1 MRKNNFLVLSCSTLL
16 AFCLFSGLLN
26 AQNIRYGVQ
35 VATGISGV
43 QEQHNSIPGYI
54 KFTSRTFFYGV
65 AATMEK
71 TFKNPRFGLL
81 AEPGFSKKGYGL
93 NGTGIADNT
102 NINLYYLQA
111 PLSLY
116 YQPFKNDRLRVG
128 LGGEM
133 GYLLADRLDGEK
145 YFQKGFH
152 NKFDLA
158 GHISIQTTLF
168 SKFALGVKASR
179 SFLPLNS
186 IDYTNDTGERLG
198 TSDWIN
204 YNLHFYARY
213 YIN

>member
-1 MRKNNFLVLSCSTLL
+1 MRKNNFLVLTCSTLL
-16 AFCLFSGLLN
+16 AFCLFSGFLN
-26 AQNIRYGVQ
+26 AQSIRYGVQ
-35 VATGISGV
+35 VATGISGIL
-43 QEQHNSIPGYI
+43 EQHTHFPEYI
-54 KFTSRTFFYGV
+54 KVSSRSFSYGV
-65 AATMEK
+65 AATAEK

-81 AEPGFSKKGYGL
+81 AEPGFSKKGYTLSGF
-93 NGTGIADNT
+93 TIPSNT
-102 NINLYYLQA
+102 NVNLYYLHA

-133 GYLLADRLDGEK
+133 GYLLADRLNGEK
-145 YFQKGFH
+145 YFQEDFH

-158 GHISIQTTLF
+158 GHISVQTTLF
-168 SKFALGVKASR
+168 SKFALGIKASR
-179 SFLPLNS
+179 SFLPLSS

>member
-1 MRKNNFLVLSCSTLL
+1 M
-16 AFCLFSGLLN
+16 
-26 AQNIRYGVQ
+26 
-35 VATGISGV
+35 
-43 QEQHNSIPGYI
+43 
-54 KFTSRTFFYGV
+54 
-65 AATMEK
+65 
-71 TFKNPRFGLL
+71 
-81 AEPGFSKKGYGL
+81 
-93 NGTGIADNT
+93 
-102 NINLYYLQA
+102 NLYYLQA

-133 GYLLADRLDGEK
+133 GYLLADRLNGEK
-145 YFQKGFH
+145 YFQEDLH

-158 GHISIQTTLF
+158 GHISVQTTLF

-179 SFLPLNS
+179 SFLPLSS

>member
-26 AQNIRYGVQ
+26 AQSIRYGIQ
-35 VATGISGV
+35 AATGISGIL
-43 QEQHNSIPGYI
+43 EQHTHFPEFI
-54 KFTSRTFFYGV
+54 KISSRSFSYGV
-65 AATMEK
+65 AATVEK
-71 TFKNPRFGLL
+71 TLKNSRFGLL
-81 AEPGFSKKGYGL
+81 AEPGFSKKGYAL
-93 NGTGIADNT
+93 NGFNT

-111 PLSLY
+111 SLSLY

-133 GYLLADRLDGEK
+133 GYLLADRLNGEK
-145 YFQKGFH
+145 YFQKDFH

-158 GHISIQTTLF
+158 GHISVQTTLF
-168 SKFALGVKASR
+168 SKFALGVKAAR
-179 SFLPLNS
+179 SFLPLSS